1 MFENDKQDFILPVP
15 HFTVVRFLAHYE
27 LFKMIKDVPGD
38 IVDIGVGRGGSSF
51 AWAKMLRAFNRPGT
65 VYGFDTFEGF
75 PHVAPEDGA
84 GVKGG
89 MNLGRAALDAAK
101 AHPNRELSL
110 RFVIGDIT
118 QTVPPWALGHSDFR
132 IALLNLDADL
142 YAPTKVA
149 LEYLM
154 PLMAPGGVVILDEY
168 NVAEFP
174 GEKRAVDEY
183 FRKPGVLAPALRSF
197 PWCNNPSK
205 YFIV

>member
-1 MFENDKQDFILPVP
+1 MLEGDKQDFILPVP
-15 HFTVVRFLAHYE
+15 HYTVARFLAHYE

-84 GVKGG
+84 GVRERG
-89 MNLGRAALDAAK
+89 MNLGRAALDAAQ
-101 AHPNRELSL
+101 AHPNRDLPL

-168 NVAEFP
+168 DVADFP
-174 GEKRAVDEY
+174 GEKRAFDEY
-183 FRKPGVLAPALRSF
+183 FSGRPVPLLHRF
-197 PWCNNPSK
+197 PWYNNPSR